1 MPNPLYDN
9 LIAKHTRNDACF
21 LNQAKKPTLSFR
33 QFSERTSQVAN
44 LLRRHGLKPGDRV
57 AVQAA
62 KTIEMVI
69 LYAATIQAG
78 GVFLSLNTDY
88 KKNEISYFINDA
100 SPTIFVCEPQKLKD
114 LKNITDQAGSK
125 VLTLDKDGHGS
136 LRSQA
141 DLLSKTFKT
150 IDRRPDDLVALLYT
164 SGTTGRAKGTMLTQ
178 NNLLSNAKTLKKLWQ
193 VTKSDVL
200 IHALPIFHT
209 HGLFVALN
217 IAMLAGARVNFIPKF
232 DIDEIIEK
240 LPASTLLMGVPTFY
254 TRLLADY
261 RLRRKLTKNM
271 RLFISGSAPLLSETH
286 EEFKKRTGHN
296 ILERYGMTETNM
308 ITSNPYHGERRPG
321 TVGTPLADVQMK
333 ITDPETGKEMAK
345 GEIGMIEVR
354 GPNVF
359 KGYWNLPDKTALE
372 LRNTGYFITGDLGKL
387 SSDGY
392 LSIVG
397 RKKDLIISGGYN
409 VYPKEVEDILNEL
422 NQIDETAV
430 FGIPDDDLGERVVA
444 AVVIENNKNFNQ
456 SKTEVFVNDKL
467 ARYKQPKEYFVLDSL
482 PRNSMGKVQKNEL
495 RKRFSKKIQ

>member
-1 MPNPLYDN
+1 MANPLYDN
-9 LIAKHTRNDACF
+9 LISKNSKRNTCF
-21 LNQAKKPTLSFR
+21 LEQNGKAAVSFC
-33 QFSERTSQVAN
+33 QFSERTNQVAN
-44 LLRRHGLKPGDRV
+44 LLVKYGLQPGDRV

-62 KTIEMVI
+62 KTIEIII

-88 KKNEISYFINDA
+88 KKDEVTYFLKDA
-100 SPTIFVCEPQKLKD
+100 EPRIFVCDPYKVED
-114 LKNITDQAGSK
+114 LKNVASQVGSK
-125 VLTLDKDGHGS
+125 ILTADAHGKGS
-136 LRSQA
+136 L
-141 DLLSKTFKT
+141 LSEASLMSKKFNTVHRK
-150 IDRRPDDLVALLYT
+150 PDDLAALLYT
-164 SGTTGRAKGTMLTQ
+164 SGTTGRSKGAMLTQ

-193 VTKSDVL
+193 VTKSDIL

-217 IAMLAGARVNFIPKF
+217 TAMLAGAKVNFIPKF
-232 DIDEIIEK
+232 DIDEIIER
-240 LPASTLLMGVPTFY
+240 LHASTLLMGVPTFY

-261 RLRRKLTKNM
+261 RLTEKLTKNM

-286 EEFKKRTGHN
+286 EEFTKRTGHH

-321 TVGTPLADVQMK
+321 TVGKPLADVQMK
-333 ITDPETGKEMAK
+333 ITDPETGKEMVEGK
-345 GEIGMIEVR
+345 IGMIEVR

-359 KGYWNLPDKTALE
+359 KGYWNMPDKTALE
-372 LRNTGYFITGDLGKL
+372 LRETGYFITGDLGKL

-397 RKKDLIISGGYN
+397 REKDLIISGGYN
-409 VYPKEVEDILNEL
+409 VYPKEVEDILNAL

-430 FGIPDDDLGERVVA
+430 FGIPDSDLGERVVA
-444 AVVIENNKNFNQ
+444 AVVLENNKNFNQ
-456 SKTEVFVNDKL
+456 SKTEVFVNEKL

-495 RKRFSKKIQ
+495 RKRFSSSDI

>member
-1 MPNPLYDN
+1 MANPLYDN
-9 LIAKHTRNDACF
+9 LISKNSKRNTCF
-21 LNQAKKPTLSFR
+21 LEQNGKAAVSFC
-33 QFSERTSQVAN
+33 QFSERTNQFAN
-44 LLRRHGLKPGDRV
+44 LLVKYGLQPGDRV

-62 KTIEMVI
+62 KTIEIVI

-88 KKNEISYFINDA
+88 KKDEVTYFLKDA
-100 SPTIFVCEPQKLKD
+100 EPRIFVCDPYKVED
-114 LKNITDQAGSK
+114 LKNVASQVGSK
-125 VLTLDKDGHGS
+125 ILTADAHGKGS
-136 LRSQA
+136 L
-141 DLLSKTFKT
+141 LSEASLMSKKFNTVHRK
-150 IDRRPDDLVALLYT
+150 PDDLAALLYT
-164 SGTTGRAKGTMLTQ
+164 SGTTGRSKGAMLTQ

-193 VTKSDVL
+193 VTKSDIL

-217 IAMLAGARVNFIPKF
+217 TAMLAGAKVNFIPKF
-232 DIDEIIEK
+232 DIDEIIER
-240 LPASTLLMGVPTFY
+240 LHASTLLMGVPTFY

-261 RLRRKLTKNM
+261 RLTEKLTKNM

-286 EEFKKRTGHN
+286 EEFTKRTGHH

-321 TVGTPLADVQMK
+321 TVGKPLADVQMK
-333 ITDPETGKEMAK
+333 ITDPETGKEMVEGK
-345 GEIGMIEVR
+345 IGMIEVR

-359 KGYWNLPDKTALE
+359 KGYWNMPDKTALE
-372 LRNTGYFITGDLGKL
+372 LRETGYFITGDLGKL

-397 RKKDLIISGGYN
+397 REKDLIISGGYN
-409 VYPKEVEDILNEL
+409 VYPKEVEDILNAL

-430 FGIPDDDLGERVVA
+430 FGIPDSDLGERVVA
-444 AVVIENNKNFNQ
+444 AVILENNKNFNQ
-456 SKTEVFVNDKL
+456 SKTEVFVNEKL

-495 RKRFSKKIQ
+495 RKRFSSSDI

>member
-1 MPNPLYDN
+1 MANPLYDN
-9 LIAKHTRNDACF
+9 LISKNSKRNTCF
-21 LNQAKKPTLSFR
+21 LEQNGKAAVSFC
-33 QFSERTSQVAN
+33 QFSERTNQVAN
-44 LLRRHGLKPGDRV
+44 LLVKYGLQPGDRV

-62 KTIEMVI
+62 KTIEIII

-88 KKNEISYFINDA
+88 KKDEVAYFLKDA
-100 SPTIFVCEPQKLKD
+100 EPRIFVCDPYKVED
-114 LKNITDQAGSK
+114 LKNVASQVGSK
-125 VLTLDKDGHGS
+125 ILTADAHGKGS
-136 LRSQA
+136 L
-141 DLLSKTFKT
+141 LSEASLMSKKFNTVHRK
-150 IDRRPDDLVALLYT
+150 PDDLAALLYT
-164 SGTTGRAKGTMLTQ
+164 SGTTGRSKGAMLTQ

-193 VTKSDVL
+193 VTKSDIL

-217 IAMLAGARVNFIPKF
+217 TAMLAGAKVNFIPKF
-232 DIDEIIEK
+232 DIDEIIER
-240 LPASTLLMGVPTFY
+240 LHASTLLMGVPTFY

-261 RLRRKLTKNM
+261 RLTEKLTKNM

-286 EEFKKRTGHN
+286 EEFTKRTGHH

-321 TVGTPLADVQMK
+321 TVGKPLADVQMK
-333 ITDPETGKEMAK
+333 ITDPETGKEMVEGK
-345 GEIGMIEVR
+345 IGMIEVR

-359 KGYWNLPDKTALE
+359 KGYWNMPDKTALE
-372 LRNTGYFITGDLGKL
+372 LRETGYFITGDLGKL

-397 RKKDLIISGGYN
+397 REKDLIISGGYN
-409 VYPKEVEDILNEL
+409 VYPKEVEDILNAL

-430 FGIPDDDLGERVVA
+430 FGIPDSDLGERVVA
-444 AVVIENNKNFNQ
+444 AVVLENNKNFIQN
-456 SKTEVFVNDKL
+456 KTEVFVNEKL

-495 RKRFSKKIQ
+495 RKRFSSSDI

>member
-1 MPNPLYDN
+1 MANPLYDN
-9 LIAKHTRNDACF
+9 LISKNSKRNTCF
-21 LNQAKKPTLSFR
+21 LEQNGKAAVSFC
-33 QFSERTSQVAN
+33 QFSERTNQFAN
-44 LLRRHGLKPGDRV
+44 LLVKYGLQPGDRV

-62 KTIEMVI
+62 KTIEIII

-88 KKNEISYFINDA
+88 KKDEVAYFLKDA
-100 SPTIFVCEPQKLKD
+100 EPRIFVCDPYKVED
-114 LKNITDQAGSK
+114 LKNVANQVGSK
-125 VLTLDKDGHGS
+125 ILTADAHGNGS
-136 LRSQA
+136 L
-141 DLLSKTFKT
+141 LSEASLMSKEFNTVHRK
-150 IDRRPDDLVALLYT
+150 PDDLAALLYT
-164 SGTTGRAKGTMLTQ
+164 SGTTGRSKGAMLTQ
-178 NNLLSNAKTLKKLWQ
+178 NNLLSNAKTLRKLWQ
-193 VTKSDVL
+193 VTKNDIL

-217 IAMLAGARVNFIPKF
+217 TAMLAGAKVNFIPKF
-232 DIDEIIEK
+232 DIDEIIER
-240 LPASTLLMGVPTFY
+240 LHASTLLMGVPTFY

-261 RLRRKLTKNM
+261 RLTEKLTKNM

-286 EEFKKRTGHN
+286 EEFTKRTGHH

-321 TVGTPLADVQMK
+321 TVGKPLADVQMK
-333 ITDPETGKEMAK
+333 ITDPETGKEMVEGK
-345 GEIGMIEVR
+345 IGMIEVR

-359 KGYWNLPDKTALE
+359 KGYWNMPDKTALE
-372 LRNTGYFITGDLGKL
+372 LRETGYFITGDLGKL

-397 RKKDLIISGGYN
+397 REKDLIISGGYN
-409 VYPKEVEDILNEL
+409 VYPKEVEDILNAL

-430 FGIPDDDLGERVVA
+430 FGIPDSDLGERVVA
-444 AVVIENNKNFNQ
+444 AVVLENNKNFNQ
-456 SKTEVFVNDKL
+456 SKTEVFVNEKL

-495 RKRFSKKIQ
+495 RKRFSSSDI